1 MEKRGIQVIF
11 KDWGKDN
18 MCMTLTR
25 KGKKVAGRAEEISP
39 PLKKPKAEIVKTP
52 TSFHRELKDV

>member
-1 MEKRGIQVIF
+1 
-11 KDWGKDN
+11 